1 MWWRRGAELVV
12 GGLVSCRGQGE
23 PVSGFLAIWLFGLSK
38 LGHCAARPSCI
49 AEGAAGTHRAPRPGP
64 AFSGDHVANR
74 SISRQSRSVASLP
87 LGERRRRAGR
97 PACSWTFW
105 PLPFG
110 W

>member
-49 AEGAAGTHRAPRPGP
+49 AEGAAGTPPGAPPG
-64 AFSGDHVANR
+64 SG
-74 SISRQSRSVASLP
+74 L
-87 LGERRRRAGR
+87 L
-97 PACSWTFW
+97 W
-105 PLPFG
+105 
-110 W
+110 